1 MADND
6 TLARP
11 YAQAAFAVA
20 SESDSLAPMSA
31 ALQAAG
37 VVVRDPQVAGLID
50 HPAVSPE
57 QLLGI
62 LQGVFADIPEAKPL
76 AAAGGNGENLL
87 KLLIEND
94 RLALLPVIAEQV
106 ELLKRKAEQIV
117 NVTITAASAIDDS
130 QKNEI
135 AEALKSRLGRN
146 VDITTEVDEG
156 LIGGAVIRA
165 GDFVI
170 DGSVRSKL
178 SRMSAV
184 LQK

>member
-20 SESDSLAPMSA
+20 NDNNALAPMSA
-31 ALQAAG
+31 ALKVAG
-37 VVVRDPQVAGLID
+37 TVVSAPQVAGLIA
-50 HPAVSPE
+50 HPAVGPD
-57 QLLGI
+57 QLLAI
-62 LQGVFADIPEAKPL
+62 LQGVFADVPEAKPF
-76 AAAGGNGENLL
+76 AAKGGNGENLL

-94 RLALLPVIAEQV
+94 RLALLPAIADQVEMLKRQAEQV
-106 ELLKRKAEQIV
+106 V
-117 NVTITAASAIDDS
+117 NVTITAASAIDES
-130 QKNEI
+130 QRNEI

-146 VDITTEVDEG
+146 VDITTEVDED

-165 GDFVI
+165 GDFFI

-178 SRMSAV
+178 SRMSAA